1 MSLGVVYCLVWCG
14 GCPTHSWGTALVGAL
29 SSLLIL
35 RVLVKPRHG
44 GLRHDLSPAE
54 IKGSSPRLSA
64 GFLGVS
70 YHLRVLQESF
80 QSHDE
85 AGRRCLYQASL
96 CTYLFNI

>member
-1 MSLGVVYCLVWCG
+1 M
-14 GCPTHSWGTALVGAL
+14 GAL

-54 IKGSSPRLSA
+54 IKGSSRRLSA

-70 YHLRVLQESF
+70 YHLRVLRESF
-80 QSHDE
+80 QSHNE
-85 AGRRCLYQASL
+85 AGRRCLYLLCALIYSASENGEKL
-96 CTYLFNI
+96 AH

>member
-1 MSLGVVYCLVWCG
+1 M
-14 GCPTHSWGTALVGAL
+14 GAL

-35 RVLVKPRHG
+35 RVLVKPRRG

-85 AGRRCLYQASL
+85 AGRRCLYQASV
-96 CTYLFNI
+96 CTYLFSIGKWREACPLDEINDTPTGNELLGD